1 MCSLRLIVT
10 AIANPPDLKFG
21 HEGLHG
27 DIQTFHSD
35 LVDMHKLTPHIEELI
50 EFEKR
55 LLLKLN

>member
-1 MCSLRLIVT
+1 VT
-10 AIANPPDLKFG
+10 TIANPPDLKFG

-50 EFEKR
+50 EFEKGYS
-55 LLLKLN
+55 LS